1 MNKNVFTYLFKS
13 KKILVVFLFIM
24 NLALMLTPY
33 ISSMRTGNYFVSWII
48 GYVFMFGTCYILP
61 PYLLRFIQSKKATDS
76 YFSLPVS
83 RRELLNTNLLFSA
96 LVSYCPFLVG
106 AVISGIIGLAGG
118 HIEIAELFRI
128 LFCGLLTVTVLTL
141 VNSLFFSFANTLF
154 DGMVMIAAYTAM
166 PLMIYIVL
174 GVFFETHVAGMS
186 YWSSLL
192 NGVRY
197 LSPAFLCGNIVGGG
211 SKRIVYYIVL
221 AVYAVIAY
229 VLLSREVVDRKA
241 ERAEQISDHFF
252 AYPFVIYFYT
262 FAILCMITFF
272 WGNRNFISFFK
283 DSIIYYI
290 LLLFIFT
297 IANFVYRRKIRFEP
311 KTFVFF
317 AISIILS
324 LLVGLAANK
333 TQGFGF
339 SRMYDHNP
347 KSVSYVYNGPLSKE
361 DCEEL
366 EIKSEYVSVFVEL
379 QIPERLMNEPQYSEA
394 MKIMEDSREKAI
406 EDYYTKSDQD
416 RTNTGY
422 LSIRDNFTGE
432 GNYVHYDDSGQYGYT
447 VYEPLSIDQLRV
459 LSKITQVSIYTDD
472 KELILP

>member
-33 ISSMRTGNYFVSWII
+33 ISSMRTGNYYVSWII

-96 LVSYCPFLVG
+96 LVSYCPFLIG

-211 SKRIVYYIVL
+211 ARRIVYYIVL

-252 AYPFVIYFYT
+252 AYP
-262 FAILCMITFF
+262 
-272 WGNRNFISFFK
+272 
-283 DSIIYYI
+283 
-290 LLLFIFT
+290 
-297 IANFVYRRKIRFEP
+297 
-311 KTFVFF
+311 
-317 AISIILS
+317 
-324 LLVGLAANK
+324 
-333 TQGFGF
+333 
-339 SRMYDHNP
+339 
-347 KSVSYVYNGPLSKE
+347 
-361 DCEEL
+361 
-366 EIKSEYVSVFVEL
+366 
-379 QIPERLMNEPQYSEA
+379 
-394 MKIMEDSREKAI
+394 
-406 EDYYTKSDQD
+406 
-416 RTNTGY
+416 
-422 LSIRDNFTGE
+422 
-432 GNYVHYDDSGQYGYT
+432 
-447 VYEPLSIDQLRV
+447 
-459 LSKITQVSIYTDD
+459 
-472 KELILP
+472 